1 MSSRLGV
8 CDVCERAESRY
19 TCPRCETKSCS
30 LACVKKHKVDRDCDG
45 KRTRTA
51 FIDIR
56 DFEDADV
63 VRDYRFLEE
72 VGAEGDRAKRWR
84 PTFGEDG
91 ESGVGGVGA
100 GEPTSAASGRR
111 ADGGGKGRGGRG
123 QGGGARNHARRALD
137 ALKAKCAERGVE
149 VRFMANGMARR
160 RTNTTYHYRKRDE
173 LHWRLEWIF
182 HVGDA
187 RIARIDEKV
196 PETALLR
203 DVYAAHV
210 KEMTLAI
217 DDKTNMHPFKLPVDA
232 ENLNDESIGFVL
244 VAEKFDTPANA
255 KLWHAISLQ
264 STVADALRGKT
275 VLEFPTFHAAP
286 KSRSAEYVLVQSDT
300 APVDTET
307 H

>member
-1 MSSRLGV
+1 
-8 CDVCERAESRY
+8 
-19 TCPRCETKSCS
+19 
-30 LACVKKHKVDRDCDG
+30 
-45 KRTRTA
+45 
-51 FIDIR
+51 
-56 DFEDADV
+56 
-63 VRDYRFLEE
+63 
-72 VGAEGDRAKRWR
+72 
-84 PTFGEDG
+84 
-91 ESGVGGVGA
+91 
-100 GEPTSAASGRR
+100 
-111 ADGGGKGRGGRG
+111 
-123 QGGGARNHARRALD
+123 
-137 ALKAKCAERGVE
+137 
-149 VRFMANGMARR
+149 MANGMARR
-160 RTNTTYHYRKRDE
+160 RTNTTYHFRKRDE

-203 DVYAAHV
+203 DVYTAHV

-232 ENLNDESIGFVL
+232 ENLNDESLGFLV

-275 VLEFPTFHAAP
+275 VLEFPTFHVAP
-286 KSRSAEYVLVQSDT
+286 KSRSADYVLIQSDT
-300 APVDTET
+300 TPIGTET